1 MPARPR
7 HQHGTEMR
15 RLVEDLREELERLP
29 LSYRDGQGE
38 LVQTGTGYEIRRED
52 GSVMATLR
60 DERLGVYL
68 LKVPNRLP
76 ALLAHIGELER
87 EATRRRNESRSDE
100 IIREELRA
108 ANQAGLESDEGK
120 KRVRE
125 AVAEAEHPS
134 SPEDW

>member
-1 MPARPR
+1 MPARRR

-29 LSYRDGQGE
+29 LSFRDGQGE
-38 LVQTGTGYEIRRED
+38 LVRVGTVYEIRRED
-52 GSVMATLR
+52 GSVIATLR

-68 LKVPNRLP
+68 LKVRARLP
-76 ALLAHIGELER
+76 ALLAHVGELER
-87 EATRRRNESRSDE
+87 EATKRRNESRSDE

-108 ANQAGLESDEGK
+108 AKEVGLESDEGK
-120 KRVRE
+120 RRVRE
-125 AVAEAEHPS
+125 AVEEAEHPS